1 MILPE
6 REKPKTERGRNPRPA
21 QYIYI
26 RQDSTEATMSGSSR
40 VSMPLPAG
48 LRGTFEKAKK
58 NRPALSLDMIN
69 LDLCVPML
77 CLPVTAIHSLA
88 NLGI

>member
-1 MILPE
+1 MP
-6 REKPKTERGRNPRPA
+6 
-21 QYIYI
+21 
-26 RQDSTEATMSGSSR
+26 GSSR
-40 VSMPLPAG
+40 VSVPLPAG

-58 NRPALSLDMIN
+58 NRPALSLDLIN

-77 CLPVTAIHSLA
+77 CLSMTAT